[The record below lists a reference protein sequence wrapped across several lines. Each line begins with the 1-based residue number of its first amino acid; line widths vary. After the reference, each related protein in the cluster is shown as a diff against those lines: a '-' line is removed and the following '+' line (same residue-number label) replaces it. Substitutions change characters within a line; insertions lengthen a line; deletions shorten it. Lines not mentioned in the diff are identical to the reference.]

1 MWRKHGNRVQRTRFP
16 CTETEFIELVFHVWN
31 SFSMNSAPMGFASE
45 RSWSDVFIS
54 LNSAHMGLLD
64 RLVQKIVGCVCRS
77 CKELVFYTWKTSSM
91 NSFANNLTLWAW
103 SDKDIWSRP
112 FWSKPMGAKFMENEF
127 NELGFCTWKPSSLN
141 SISMFSP
148 HRFS

>member
-64 RLVQKIVGCVCRS
+64 RLVQKIVGCVCKS
-77 CKELVFYTWKTSSM
+77 CNFLWRKTSSK
-91 NSFANNLTLWAW
+91 NSFSIHGKQVHWTRFLY
-103 SDKDIWSRP
+103 
-112 FWSKPMGAKFMENEF
+112 METEF
-127 NELGFCTWKPSSLN
+127 IELDFHVFSTSVFPKLSPLN
-141 SISMFSP
+141 SNCYK
-148 HRFS
+148 RN